1 MEEPVEHSFLDFIR
15 EFGMGMQYAF
25 FELPEQRAQIGRRG
39 SIIFEVRPKENGHN
53 EPHIHAEYQGKN
65 ISISLNTFEVLA
77 GNLPPKLQ
85 KTAIE
90 WTKQHFEQCKSKWY
104 EYHRYKVTVM

>member
-1 MEEPVEHSFLDFIR
+1 MNEPIEHNWLDFIR
-15 EFGMGMQYAF
+15 DFGRGMQYAF
-25 FELPEQRAQIGRRG
+25 FEIPEQRVKIGSNG
-39 SIIFEVRPKENGHN
+39 SIIFEVRTKEQGHN
-53 EPHIHAEYQGKN
+53 EPHIHAEYQGMN

-90 WTKQHFEQCKSKWY
+90 WTKQHSEQCKSKWD
-104 EYHRYKVTVM
+104 EYHRYKVIVM